1 MRHVR
6 EILRLSLDAGLSTRV
21 VGERIGV
28 GSTTV
33 RETLRRFT
41 RAGLAWPVPPEVS
54 DADLESRLYGVA
66 GVKPGRRKL
75 PEPDWSVVAREMKRK
90 HVTLQ
95 VLWEEYITEHPDGY
109 RYSRF
114 CDLFRGWE
122 GRLPLTMRQSHS
134 GGEKLFIDYAGD
146 KVPVACR
153 QTGDIRDAHIFVAVM
168 GGSSLSF
175 AYATWTEQMG
185 DWIDS
190 HNAAFA
196 FFGGAPQLLV
206 PDNAKVA
213 VIKACLFDPMVNRS
227 YTDMARHYGTAVLP
241 TRPRKPRDKAKV
253 EACVGIV
260 ERWLLGRLRNRI
272 FYSLAELNAAIA
284 QCMALLNDVRVVR
297 QYGKTRRQMFGE
309 IDAPNLKPLPID
321 PWVHAQWKRCRVGL
335 DYHIALDRHHYS
347 VPCRF
352 ARREVEARFTAR
364 TVEIFLGGERIA
376 VHMRGSGNGRHT
388 TIPEHMPSSHRRYS
402 EWTPARIREEAVRI
416 GPMLSMLVE
425 KIIEGRPHP
434 EQGYRSCLGI
444 IGLEKRFGAERLE
457 AAALRALEI
466 QARNYPSV
474 KSILEKGLDKVPVPK
489 SFRQNDEGREPI
501 DHVNIRGSRYYH

>member
-33 RETLRRFT
+33 RDTLKRFA
-41 RAGLAWPVPPEVS
+41 RAGLSWPAPAVMS
-54 DADLESRLYGVA
+54 DAELERRLYGVP
-66 GVKPGRRKL
+66 GVKPGRRKQ
-75 PEPDWSVVAREMKRK
+75 PEPDWSVVARELKRK

-95 VLWEEYITEHPDGY
+95 VLWDEYITEHPDGY

-114 CDLFRGWE
+114 CDLFRRWE
-122 GRLPLTMRQSHS
+122 GRLPLTMRQSHG
-134 GGEKLFIDYAGD
+134 GGEKLFVDYAGD
-146 KVPVACR
+146 TVPVVDR
-153 QTGDIRDAHIFVAVM
+153 QTGEVRPAHLFVAVM

-175 AYATWTEQMG
+175 AHATWTEQMP

-213 VIKACLFDPMVNRS
+213 VIKACHFDPMVNRS
-227 YTDMARHYGTAVLP
+227 YSDMARHYGTAVLP
-241 TRPRKPRDKAKV
+241 ARPRKPRDKAKV

-272 FYSLAELNAAIA
+272 FYSLAEVNAAIA
-284 QCMALLNDVRVVR
+284 ECMADLNDVRVLR
-297 QYGKTRRQMFGE
+297 QFGKTRRQLFKE
-309 IDAPNLKPLPID
+309 VDATNLKPLPCE
-321 PWVHAQWKRCRVGL
+321 PWVHAEWRRCRVGL
-335 DYHIALDRHHYS
+335 DYHIAIERHHYS
-347 VPCRF
+347 VPYRF
-352 ARREVEARFTAR
+352 ARREVEARITAR
-364 TVEIFLGGERIA
+364 TVEIFLGSERIA

-388 TIPEHMPSSHRRYS
+388 TIPEHMPSSHRRYG
-402 EWTPARIREEAVRI
+402 EWTPAKIRDEAQRI
-416 GPMLSMLVE
+416 GPMLSLLVE

-444 IGLEKRFGAERLE
+444 IGLERRFGAERLE

-474 KSILEKGLDKVPVPK
+474 KSILEKGLDRIPRPALP
-489 SFRQNDEGREPI
+489 EHEPI
-501 DHVNIRGSRYYH
+501 LHTNIRGSGYYH

>member
-1 MRHVR
+1 MRQVR

-33 RETLRRFT
+33 RDALKRLA
-41 RAGLAWPVPPEVS
+41 RAGLSWPIPATMS
-54 DADLESRLYGVA
+54 DTELEGRLYGVP

-75 PEPDWSVVAREMKRK
+75 PEPDWSIVSRELKRK

-95 VLWEEYITEHPDGY
+95 VLWEEYITEHPEGY

-114 CDLFRGWE
+114 CDLFRRWE
-122 GRLPLTMRQSHS
+122 GRLPLVMRQSHG
-134 GGEKLFIDYAGD
+134 GGEKLFVDYAGD
-146 KVPVACR
+146 TVPVVNR
-153 QTGDIRDAHIFVAVM
+153 QTGEVRGAHLFVAVM

-175 AYATWTEQMG
+175 AHATWTEQLA

-213 VIKACLFDPMVNRS
+213 VIKACHFDPMVNRS
-227 YTDMARHYGTAVLP
+227 YGDMARHYGTAVLP
-241 TRPRKPRDKAKV
+241 ARPRKPRDKAKV
-253 EACVGIV
+253 EACVGII

-272 FYSLAELNAAIA
+272 FHSLAQVNAAIA
-284 QCMALLNDVRVVR
+284 ECMTDLNDKRVLR
-297 QYGKTRRQMFGE
+297 QFGKTRRQLFE
-309 IDAPNLKPLPID
+309 DIDAPNLKPLPAE
-321 PWVHAQWKRCRVGL
+321 PWVHAEWKRCRVGL
-335 DYHIALDRHHYS
+335 DYHIAIEQHHYS
-347 VPCRF
+347 VPHRF
-352 ARREVEARFTAR
+352 ARREVEARMTAR

-376 VHMRGSGNGRHT
+376 AHMRGSGNGRHT
-388 TIPEHMPSSHRRYS
+388 TIPEHMPSSHRRYG
-402 EWTPARIREEAVRI
+402 EWTPAKIREEARRI
-416 GPMLSMLVE
+416 GPMLSLLVE
-425 KIIEGRPHP
+425 KIIENRPHP

-444 IGLEKRFGAERLE
+444 ISLEKRFGAERLE

-474 KSILEKGLDKVPVPK
+474 KSILEKGLDKVPVPTAP
-489 SFRQNDEGREPI
+489 EHEPI
-501 DHVNIRGSRYYH
+501 LHTNIRGSGYYH